1 MIEHSRERI
10 EPGQCWRASAR
21 VQKHKDIWRL
31 IERDHANINQLIH
44 EIPNAL
50 NGAGVV
56 RSRERLL
63 ADLIDELQTHGSA
76 VNASLLSPL
85 RSNAEAKILIDEL
98 SREHEIFIS
107 QLKSL
112 LKYDHKSLDGWLST
126 FEDVTYLVDQ
136 HLHRHRNELLP
147 MARRLL
153 SYEGI
158 NKAASTF
165 IQARSES
172 LRAGGQSRQASTG
185 PSEFFVVAAVG
196 LAAAGAALLAWRF
209 GLLRGTQELGRPSGR
224 SDDMSKGRP
233 LADLAAASAPGNRV
247 PGEDLN
253 RRQDQLLD
261 EALEETFPAS
271 DPISPKQITK

>member
-1 MIEHSRERI
+1 M
-10 EPGQCWRASAR
+10 
-21 VQKHKDIWRL
+21 DIWRL

-63 ADLIDELQTHGSA
+63 ADLIDELRSHGTA
-76 VNASLLSPL
+76 IDASLIAPL
-85 RSNAEAKILIDEL
+85 RSHAEAKSLIEEL
-98 SREHEIFIS
+98 AREHDNFTS
-107 QLKSL
+107 QLNGL
-112 LKYDHKSLDGWLST
+112 AKYDNKGLAGWLNT

-158 NKAASTF
+158 SKAASTF
-165 IQARSES
+165 IRAKSEA
-172 LRAGGQSRQASTG
+172 LRAGGQSRQSATG
-185 PSEFFVVAAVG
+185 PSEFFLVAAVG

-209 GLLRGTQELGRPSGR
+209 GLLRGTQELGRPGGR
-224 SDDMSKGRP
+224 SDGMSKGQP

-247 PGEDLN
+247 PGEDLSK
-253 RRQDQLLD
+253 RQDQLLD
-261 EALEETFPAS
+261 EAIEETFPAS
-271 DPISPKQITK
+271 DPISPKRITK

>member
-1 MIEHSRERI
+1 M
-10 EPGQCWRASAR
+10 
-21 VQKHKDIWRL
+21 DIWRL
-31 IERDHANINQLIH
+31 IERDHANISQLIR

-50 NGAGVV
+50 NGTGVI

-63 ADLIDELQTHGSA
+63 ADLIDELRSYGVA
-76 VNASLLSPL
+76 IDASLIASL
-85 RSNAEAKILIDEL
+85 RSHPEAKSFTEEL
-98 SREHEIFIS
+98 AREQEHFGS
-107 QLKSL
+107 QLNSL
-112 LKYDHKSLDGWLST
+112 LMYDNRGLEGWLNT

-165 IQARSES
+165 IRAKSEA
-172 LRAGGQSRQASTG
+172 LRAGGQTRQAATG
-185 PSEFFVVAAVG
+185 PSEFFLVAAVG

-209 GLLRGTQELGRPSGR
+209 GLLRGTRELGSPSGR
-224 SDDMSKGRP
+224 SGGMSRGQP
-233 LADLAAASAPGNRV
+233 LADLAAASAPGTRI

-253 RRQDQLLD
+253 KRQDQLLD
-261 EALEETFPAS
+261 EAIEETFPAS
-271 DPISPKQITK
+271 DPISPKRITK